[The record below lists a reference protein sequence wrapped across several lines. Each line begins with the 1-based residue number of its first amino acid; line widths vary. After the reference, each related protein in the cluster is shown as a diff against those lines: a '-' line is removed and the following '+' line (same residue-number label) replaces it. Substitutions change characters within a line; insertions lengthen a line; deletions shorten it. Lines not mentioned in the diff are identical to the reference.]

1 MGTKKTHH
9 DPLLMFGT
17 AEGGGDVYRAN
28 CAVLVRAYG
37 AHLLGRDYTCVRWGT
52 VWRLKPIEYQTRAL
66 REALPVAARIARATN
81 DGELLNAGRA
91 VRDYLRKHEAEKR
104 KNGGASREYVPPE
117 FFPLTRWALPRV
129 VKAKPLRVTSFLYDT
144 KEKGDCCEQES

>member
-1 MGTKKTHH
+1 MT
-9 DPLLMFGT
+9 D
-17 AEGGGDVYRAN
+17 D
-28 CAVLVRAYG
+28 
-37 AHLLGRDYTCVRWGT
+37 
-52 VWRLKPIEYQTRAL
+52 
-66 REALPVAARIARATN
+66 AARIARATN

-129 VKAKPLRVTSFLYDT
+129 VKAKPLRVASFLYDT
-144 KEKGDCCEQES
+144 KKKR